1 MSAPLSRSRNLS
13 KDTLVQSAIT
23 LMETAGEA
31 GFSLRKLG
39 EQIGCDPMAVLYHFK
54 SKEGLLRAMADRLT
68 ASLQPV
74 DDALP
79 WQDRLYNLATQY
91 RHLALEH
98 PHTFRQM
105 QRFLNTGAADQHV
118 IEMVYRALRDAGL
131 SEQDTPA
138 ASVGWYATVYGLILG
153 EIGGLIRPATPA
165 EITELEQRPGDDLPL
180 LRQILPR
187 FLNLNTEDVFRMML
201 GVVHAGLAQRTSQA

>member
-39 EQIGCDPMAVLYHFK
+39 EQVGCDPMAVLYHFK

-74 DDALP
+74 DNALP

-91 RHLALEH
+91 RKLALEH

-118 IEMVYRALRDAGL
+118 IEMVYRALGDAGL

-187 FLNLNTEDVFRMML
+187 FLNLNTEDVFRMMM
-201 GVVHAGLAQRTSQA
+201 GVVHEGLAQRAFHA

>member
-39 EQIGCDPMAVLYHFK
+39 EQVGCDPMAVLYHFK

-91 RHLALEH
+91 RQLALEH

-153 EIGGLIRPATPA
+153 EIGGLIRAATPA

-187 FLNLNTEDVFRMML
+187 FLNLNTEDVFRMMV

>member
-1 MSAPLSRSRNLS
+1 MPAPLSRSRNLS

-39 EQIGCDPMAVLYHFK
+39 EQVGCDPMAVLYHFK
-54 SKEGLLRAMADRLT
+54 SKEGLLRAMADSLT
-68 ASLQPV
+68 ASLESV
-74 DDALP
+74 DDTLP
-79 WQDRLYNLATQY
+79 WRDRLYGLAAQY
-91 RHLALEH
+91 RQLALQH

-105 QRFLNTGAADQHV
+105 QRFLNTGSADQHV
-118 IEMVYRALRDAGL
+118 IEMVYRALHDAGL

-187 FLNLNTEDVFRMML
+187 FLDLNTEDVFKMMME
-201 GVVHAGLAQRTSQA
+201 VVHEGLARRSSHT

>member
-39 EQIGCDPMAVLYHFK
+39 EQVGCDPMAVLYHFK

-74 DDALP
+74 DETLP
-79 WQDRLYNLATQY
+79 WQGRLYSLARQY
-91 RHLALEH
+91 RQLALEH

-131 SEQDTPA
+131 SEQDIPA

-187 FLNLNTEDVFRMML
+187 FLNLDTDDVFSMMMD
-201 GVVHAGLAQRTSQA
+201 VVHQGLAQRASRA